1 MAYSL
6 QNFQPWS
13 EAVMQRT
20 EVSVHKIT
28 TKQNNRFLG
37 LERTLQSSKDSSF
50 QAVLVMESLFQV
62 KLFRPLV

>member
-1 MAYSL
+1 
-6 QNFQPWS
+6 
-13 EAVMQRT
+13 MQRT

-50 QAVLVMESLFQV
+50 QAVFVMESLFQV